1 MSKTGIYRQLERRK
15 NRTWAVIFLTVAFQF
30 TISMVPAFSANS
42 STSSNLINSLSLPT
56 VDTLTP
62 SAGGAP
68 GAPTFTPLC
77 LPSNDTGPK
86 LQVIYAYDSSKGVSP
101 TKLASIR
108 TMIQETDRIVF
119 LSADKQGGGR
129 RLRIATERTGNS
141 CQVSVITVPAS
152 SADLNSGSTSII
164 DNQLISAGVLADS
177 SIENSINLGTIPV
190 VFFDSDPNNNAQCGL
205 GSTTVD
211 DAVDGANSL
220 PQSGQASIWA
230 NCWNANTT
238 VHEIMHTL
246 GAVQSTAPHATFSN
260 HCFDGIDPMCYDDGS
275 LNSVQQLICPSTPYR
290 PRGLLD
296 CNADDYF
303 AISPSEGTYL
313 KDHFNIANNSPY
325 IQNIPYSGVRWPSI
339 KITSISASS
348 TLPFTGVSF
357 TADVIA
363 PGGFLFAGSSY
374 TYGNDHCGVRLSKST
389 DYPPSSSLFSIT
401 GMAYCRSQYSEI
413 RDPNNNLLVANSF
426 PSTGANFSIVDQMGR
441 DTASQVN
448 FEYIKTTSIFPVKA
462 TYSIKNPNL
471 SNGNNYVVT
480 LTVKGKGPGN
490 KSFDTPLVGLQ
501 YQVLDQS
508 TMKSIA
514 VDGNSNMEITS
525 EGNGTMKFVFPSK
538 LRGHLIDLEN
548 DDLDGNINWNLPIT
562 QFRLPK

>member
-1 MSKTGIYRQLERRK
+1 MSGTQIYKKLQKRK
-15 NRTWAVIFLTVAFQF
+15 YRLGAPVLLAIAIQF
-30 TISMVPAFSANS
+30 SITLMPAY
-42 STSSNLINSLSLPT
+42 SSNSPTFTSPTSILSLPT
-56 VDTLTP
+56 VDSLTP
-62 SAGGAP
+62 SSGGAP

-77 LPSNDTGPK
+77 LPSIDTGPK

-108 TMIQETDRIVF
+108 TMIQEADRIVF

-205 GSTTVD
+205 GTTTFD

-230 NCWNANTT
+230 NCWNAHTT

-290 PRGLLD
+290 PGGLLD

-303 AISPSEGTYL
+303 AISPPKGTYL
-313 KDHFNIANNSPY
+313 SDHFNIANNSPY
-325 IQNIPYSGVRWPSI
+325 IQNIPYSGISWPSI
-339 KITSISASS
+339 KITSISAPSA
-348 TLPFTGVSF
+348 LPFTGVSF

-389 DYPPSSSLFSIT
+389 DYPPSSSLFSIS
-401 GMAYCRSQYSEI
+401 GVAYCRSPYSQI
-413 RDPNNNLLVANSF
+413 TDPNNNVLANSF
-426 PSTGANFSIVDQMGR
+426 PSEGAKFSVVDQLGR
-441 DTASQVN
+441 DTAGQVI
-448 FEYIKTTSIFPVKA
+448 FQYIKTTSIFPVKA
-462 TYSIKNPNL
+462 TYSIKKPNL

-508 TMKSIA
+508 TMKSIS
-514 VDGNSNMEITS
+514 VDGNSNMEVTS
-525 EGNGTMKFVFPSK
+525 EGNGTMKFIFPSK
-538 LRGHLIDLEN
+538 LKGHLIDLEN
-548 DDLDGNINWNLPIT
+548 DDLDGNINWNLPIS
-562 QFRLPK
+562 QFKLPK

>member
-1 MSKTGIYRQLERRK
+1 MSSAQINKKPKRRK
-15 NRTWAVIFLTVAFQF
+15 LQAGSVVLLTIAIQF
-30 TISMVPAFSANS
+30 SISFMPAFSS
-42 STSSNLINSLSLPT
+42 DTSILTGRINFLSLPT

-108 TMIQETDRIVF
+108 TMIQEADRIVF

-141 CQVSVITVPAS
+141 CQVSVITVSAS

-177 SIENSINLGTIPV
+177 SIENSINLGAIPV

-205 GSTTVD
+205 GTTTFD

-230 NCWNANTT
+230 NCWNAHTT

-260 HCFDGIDPMCYDDGS
+260 HCFDGIDPMCYDD
-275 LNSVQQLICPSTPYR
+275 NSGNSTQQLICPSTPYR
-290 PRGLLD
+290 PGGLLD

-303 AISPSEGTYL
+303 AISPPKGTYL
-313 KDHFNIANNSPY
+313 SDHFNIASDSPY
-325 IQNIPYSGVRWPSI
+325 IQNISFSGVSWPSI
-339 KITSISASS
+339 KITSISAPSA
-348 TLPFTGVSF
+348 LPFTGVSF

-389 DYPPSSSLFSIT
+389 DYPPSSSLFSIS
-401 GMAYCRSQYSEI
+401 GVAYCRSPYSQI
-413 RDPNNNLLVANSF
+413 TDPNNNVLANSF
-426 PSTGANFSIVDQMGR
+426 PSEGAKFSVVDQLGR
-441 DTASQVN
+441 DTAGQVI
-448 FEYIKTTSIFPVKA
+448 FQYIKTTSIFPVKA
-462 TYSIKNPNL
+462 TYSIKKPNL

-508 TMKSIA
+508 TMKSIS
-514 VDGNSNMEITS
+514 VDGNSNMEVTS
-525 EGNGTMKFVFPSK
+525 EGNGTMKFIFPSK
-538 LRGHLIDLEN
+538 LKGHLIDLEN
-548 DDLDGNINWNLPIT
+548 DDLDGNINWNLPIS
-562 QFRLPK
+562 QFKLPK

>member
-1 MSKTGIYRQLERRK
+1 MSCAQINKKPKRRK
-15 NRTWAVIFLTVAFQF
+15 LQAGSVVLLTIAIQF
-30 TISMVPAFSANS
+30 FISFMPAFSS
-42 STSSNLINSLSLPT
+42 DTSILTGRINFLSLPT

-108 TMIQETDRIVF
+108 TMIQEADRIVF

-205 GSTTVD
+205 GTTTFD

-230 NCWNANTT
+230 NCWNAFTT

-246 GAVQSTAPHATFSN
+246 GAVQSTAPHSTVGG
-260 HCFDGIDPMCYDDGS
+260 HCFDGIDPLCYDD
-275 LNSVQQLICPSTPYR
+275 NSGNSTQQLICPSTPYR
-290 PRGLLD
+290 PGGLLD

-303 AISPSEGTYL
+303 AISPPKGTYL
-313 KDHFNIANNSPY
+313 SDHFNIASDSPY
-325 IQNIPYSGVRWPSI
+325 IQNISFSGISWPSI

-348 TLPFTGVSF
+348 ALPFTGVSF

-374 TYGNDHCGVRLSKST
+374 IYGNDHCGVRLSKST

-401 GMAYCRSQYSEI
+401 GVAYCRSQYSEI

-426 PSTGANFSIVDQMGR
+426 PSEGAKFSVVDQMGR
-441 DTASQVN
+441 DTAGEVKFQ
-448 FEYIKTTSIFPVKA
+448 FIKTNSIYPVKD
-462 TYSIKNPNL
+462 TYSIQKPNL

-514 VDGNSNMEITS
+514 VDGNSNTEVTS
-525 EGNGTMKFVFPSK
+525 EANGTMKFIFPSK
-538 LRGHLIDLEN
+538 LKGHLIDLEN
-548 DDLDGNINWNLPIT
+548 DNLDGNINWNLPIT
-562 QFRLPK
+562 QFKLPK